1 MSMSNDFSEDYELLG
16 VARGASRSEMKQA
29 YRRLEEARVA
39 GSSRI
44 SQDEFARI
52 QAAYERLM
60 KQAPPSTFV
69 VPDEASDAE
78 ANEHSR
84 GPEVPWGPFGAIL
97 VTIGGFLGVD
107 ILTLLVTA
115 GIYAS
120 FHSLDFSG
128 ALGTF
133 GENFWWLVAYLTVAR
148 LGAVALIYRYVRRRR
163 GSWYS
168 LGLRTFSGVRAA
180 ATITAGIIGFFVVSA
195 LLTLGLEQFAP
206 EVDIT
211 AKQELPFLEA
221 TTAVEMVLAFLAI
234 VIIAPVV
241 EEVVF
246 RGFLLP
252 AFAHKTGTIAA
263 VVLVSAAFGA
273 LHFPPAIA
281 AIQIGVFSVFLCCAY
296 LFTRSVWP
304 PIMLHALKNLIAFYF
319 LFILDIEQLAHVTAP
334 LWSMIAT
341 IM

>member
-1 MSMSNDFSEDYELLG
+1 MSSDFSEDYQLLG
-16 VARGASRSEMKQA
+16 VACGASRSEIKQA
-29 YRRLEEARVA
+29 YRRLEEARA
-39 GSSRI
+39 ADSNRL
-44 SQDEFARI
+44 SQDEFTRV

-60 KQAPPSTFV
+60 EQAPPSAFV
-69 VPDEASDAE
+69 VSDEAGDRE
-78 ANEHSR
+78 VNGRSR
-84 GPEVPWGPFGAIL
+84 CPEVPWGPFGAIL

-120 FHSLDFSG
+120 LHSLDFSG
-128 ALGTF
+128 ALATF
-133 GENFWWLVAYLTVAR
+133 GEDFWWLVAYLATAR
-148 LGAVALIYRYVRRRR
+148 LGAVALIYRYVRHR
-163 GSWYS
+163 GGNWRS
-168 LGLRTFSGVRAA
+168 LGFRAFSGVRATA
-180 ATITAGIIGFFVVSA
+180 AITTGIIGFFAVSA

-206 EVDIT
+206 QVDIT
-211 AKQELPFLEA
+211 AEQELPFLEA
-221 TTAVEMVLAFLAI
+221 ATAVEMALAFLAI
-234 VIIAPVV
+234 VIIAPAV

-252 AFAHKTGTIAA
+252 AFAHKTGAVAA
-263 VVLVSAAFGA
+263 VVLVSVAFGA

-281 AIQIGVFSVFLCCAY
+281 AIQIGVFSVFLCSAY

-319 LFILDIEQLAHVTAP
+319 LFIFNTEQLVLVTAP